1 MVQNEN
7 IFQSELIMC
16 EAATQTWSMEWSLNE
31 IFVPSTHFP
40 LLLTLNGIFTP
51 LWESVV
57 DAETPTIRIQKKIPR
72 QKQELFK

>member
-57 DAETPTIRIQKKIPR
+57 DAETPTIRIQKKNPETKARVI
-72 QKQELFK
+72 